1 MIFTLAPSII
11 GSSTMSPQTYYQN
24 YMGVHR
30 PNPIYGNP
38 PGNPYPLTVQ
48 ASPNSNL
55 PSAQVNFSSLGQPR
69 MATSSYGTTSFQQN
83 LQIGP
88 VVPQPGSQAMTSTMT
103 ASPSPSPFQ
112 PISPAPT
119 PSDPRPHTL
128 DIVRRARYDFT

>member
-1 MIFTLAPSII
+1 
-11 GSSTMSPQTYYQN
+11 
-24 YMGVHR
+24 MGVHR

-38 PGNPYPLTVQ
+38 PYPMTVQ

-83 LQIGP
+83 LQIRP